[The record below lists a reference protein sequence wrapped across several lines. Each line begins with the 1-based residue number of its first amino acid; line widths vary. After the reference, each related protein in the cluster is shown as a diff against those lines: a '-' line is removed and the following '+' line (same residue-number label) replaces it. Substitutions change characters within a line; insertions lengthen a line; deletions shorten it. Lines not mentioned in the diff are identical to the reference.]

1 VIARLELSNSP
12 SQEMMAVA
20 QPWRGWNGPWM
31 AFGLLPQI
39 DWAKCAAGNLLG
51 VIPLD

>member
-1 VIARLELSNSP
+1 MPGIGPRATHGRDDGCGAALASLD
-12 SQEMMAVA
+12 
-20 QPWRGWNGPWM
+20 GPWM

-51 VIPLD
+51 VIPFD